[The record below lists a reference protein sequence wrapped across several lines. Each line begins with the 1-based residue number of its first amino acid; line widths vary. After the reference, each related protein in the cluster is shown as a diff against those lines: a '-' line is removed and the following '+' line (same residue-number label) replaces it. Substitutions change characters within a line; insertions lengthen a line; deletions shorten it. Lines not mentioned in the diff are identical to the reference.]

1 MQVFMFFSL
10 FAFLLLPLCVRGG
23 CSNQCSGHGTCGIED
38 TCNCFPR
45 YGGPDCS
52 KRLCARGLSWVAASI
67 DEMNEGI
74 GPAFGSLGGKHA
86 YEECSSK
93 GECDYNTGLCQCYD
107 GFTGVACHRQK
118 CPQSCSGHG
127 RCVTNRQSSSSYAAG
142 GNTYV
147 SQFWDSHMTR
157 RCDCDRGWEG
167 FACNHRKCPLGSD
180 PLVCKKDEYSHSVQ
194 RIRLTNM
201 DFKTPQSDF
210 KVSIVLKFEDMFSG
224 TYSTTPIQIWNKRR
238 PKSQWNAN
246 NQFVT
251 ISSGEPYD
259 SNVLSD
265 PYEDLDANRIRDAIQ
280 GLPNF
285 AVRCV
290 KKFRTNGS
298 TLSHTYRFRYLS
310 STSQMQVRT

>member
-1 MQVFMFFSL
+1 MSQTEMSTIVLRTWKMCDQSTVLL
-10 FAFLLLPLCVRGG
+10 FVRGG
-23 CSNQCSGHGTCGIED
+23 RKHVRE
-38 TCNCFPR
+38 
-45 YGGPDCS
+45 
-52 KRLCARGLSWVAASI
+52 SI
-67 DEMNEGI
+67 
-74 GPAFGSLGGKHA
+74 
-86 YEECSSK
+86 
-93 GECDYNTGLCQCYD
+93 
-107 GFTGVACHRQK
+107 
-118 CPQSCSGHG
+118 
-127 RCVTNRQSSSSYAAG
+127 
-142 GNTYV
+142 
-147 SQFWDSHMTR
+147 WDSHMTR

-167 FACNHRKCPLGSD
+167 FACNHQKCPLGSD

-201 DFKTPQSDF
+201 DFKTPQNDF

-238 PKSQWNAN
+238 PKSEWNAN

-259 SNVLSD
+259 FNVLSD

-290 KKFRTNGS
+290 GS
-298 TLSHTYRFRYLS
+298 LELPVQTRK
-310 STSQMQVRT
+310 